1 MMTPDALED
10 LIEVATPW
18 MIGGLI
24 VFMFFIVY
32 GIAKESK
39 AGKEG
44 TLWLLAEL
52 CMGIVGYVAKI
63 IIEFVFKQ
71 KL

>member
-10 LIEVATPW
+10 LIEAATPW

-24 VFMFFIVY
+24 GFMFFIVY

-44 TLWLLAEL
+44 TLWLLAVL
-52 CMGIVGYVAKI
+52 CMGVVGYVAKI

>member
-18 MIGGLI
+18 MICGLI

-44 TLWLLAEL
+44 TLWLLAVL
-52 CMGIVGYVAKI
+52 CMGVVGYVAKI

>member
-1 MMTPDALED
+1 
-10 LIEVATPW
+10 
-18 MIGGLI
+18 MIGGL
-24 VFMFFIVY
+24 VLFMFFIVY

-44 TLWLLAEL
+44 TLWLLAVL
-52 CMGIVGYVAKI
+52 CMGVVGYIAKVI
-63 IIEFVFKQ
+63 LEFVLKQ

>member
-1 MMTPDALED
+1 MMKPDALED
-10 LIEVATPW
+10 LIEAATPW

-44 TLWLLAEL
+44 TLWLLAVL
-52 CMGIVGYVAKI
+52 CMGVVGYVAKI
-63 IIEFVFKQ
+63 IIEFIFKQ

>member
-1 MMTPDALED
+1 
-10 LIEVATPW
+10 

-24 VFMFFIVY
+24 LFMFFIVY

-44 TLWLLAEL
+44 TIWL
-52 CMGIVGYVAKI
+52 
-63 IIEFVFKQ
+63 
-71 KL
+71 

>member
-1 MMTPDALED
+1 MASNEIEA
-10 LIEVATPW
+10 LIEAGTPF

-24 VFMFFIVY
+24 LFMFFIVY

-44 TLWLLAEL
+44 TLWLLAVL
-52 CMGIVGYVAKI
+52 CMGVIGYIAKVI
-63 IIEFVFKQ
+63 LEFVLKQ

>member
-1 MMTPDALED
+1 MASNEIEA
-10 LIEVATPW
+10 LIEAGTPF

-24 VFMFFIVY
+24 LFMFFIVY

-44 TLWLLAEL
+44 TLWLLAVL
-52 CMGIVGYVAKI
+52 CMGVVGYIAKVI
-63 IIEFVFKQ
+63 LEFVLKQ

>member
-32 GIAKESK
+32 GIAQESK

-44 TLWLLAEL
+44 TLWLLAVL
-52 CMGIVGYVAKI
+52 CMGVVGYVSKI

>member
-10 LIEVATPW
+10 LIEAGTPW
-18 MIGGLI
+18 MIGGLV

-44 TLWLLAEL
+44 TLWLLAVL
-52 CMGIVGYVAKI
+52 CMGVVGYIAKI
-63 IIEFVFKQ
+63 IIEFLLKQ

>member
-44 TLWLLAEL
+44 TLWLLAVL
-52 CMGIVGYVAKI
+52 CMGVVGYIAKVI
-63 IIEFVFKQ
+63 LELSLIHI
-71 KL
+71 